1 MHAPAAQQEG
11 YLRGLLTA
19 VDTRWWATPRIVDG
33 VDLAKLDLELELRLY
48 AFAVMHGAQ
57 YARSYSY
64 SNTHSVTSYTY
75 MYGFGLWYST
85 RVP

>member
-33 VDLAKLDLELELRLY
+33 VDLAKLYLY
-48 AFAVMHGAQ
+48 INI
-57 YARSYSY
+57 YITDNIRIK
-64 SNTHSVTSYTY
+64 NVTDPYY
-75 MYGFGLWYST
+75 K
-85 RVP
+85 V